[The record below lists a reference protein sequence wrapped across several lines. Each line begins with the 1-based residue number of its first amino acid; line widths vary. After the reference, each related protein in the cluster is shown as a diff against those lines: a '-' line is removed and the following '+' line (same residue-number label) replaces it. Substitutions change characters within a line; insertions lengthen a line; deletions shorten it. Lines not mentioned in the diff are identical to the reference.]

1 VPMDKD
7 GQLFSHPLL
16 EQGERSNEHWP
27 IGWQGAFIWAGLPP
41 VPTPP
46 ITFSL
51 KGVPSQAW
59 NRYCYLRKTVT
70 LETLPQIVPAR
81 MTADSRFILYV
92 NGVEV
97 VRGPARAVPER
108 LACVEVDLVSYLR
121 QGNNVLAVLVGYYG
135 RPMPWWVPAFTTF
148 QLGLGAFS
156 FEAPSLGIVSD
167 DTWKGHSA
175 PYVSIVPEDDNLERQ
190 IAGPPEIIDGR
201 DLPWGWNTLDFDDTS
216 WENATILQGGFV
228 SKFSSHLPVAP
239 FTAPELVDIA
249 PLTAIPVHLNQ
260 LRSFPIPIREGNDPT
275 LLYDETTQTESTQKD
290 GTTEGTHTLT
300 VYDATQMTLATPWI
314 EVRGTAG
321 TVIDIYC
328 GEDVHPDGRVEI
340 RPRLYALRCIL
351 AGRSGNETEYFEGF
365 HPVGFRYLAV
375 AVRGE
380 AQVFA
385 IGAIERHYPRV
396 SEATF
401 TCDDER
407 LNRIWH
413 VGARTLDLCSLDAF
427 VDCPGREQRA
437 WVGDSYIHA
446 LLSYATAIDWRLV
459 RRHLQVCAQSR
470 RHDGLLAMVAAGDF
484 SLGSPTIP
492 DYSLHW
498 IRALARYLEYSGDVT
513 TIRDLLPTAKGI
525 ITAFERYRGSDGFL
539 HNVPNWI
546 FIDWAMT
553 ERAEIIGVLD
563 ALYALTLT
571 DYAWLQ
577 EQVTGD
583 TQEIAVARAGVKQTQ
598 AAFESLWD
606 ETRGIYVD
614 AADAHGPHRR
624 VSQHTNALAILSGC
638 APQER
643 WTRILD
649 YILDEQRVII
659 TPLSSMGG
667 FASSMQGG
675 DPAKLMPYDP
685 ETQVVGTEPFFA
697 HFVHQAVVKVG
708 RFDLLT
714 RLCLRWFAQI
724 ERGNTTIE
732 EFWDAPIGKASR
744 AHAWSATPT
753 YDLTAH
759 LLGVRPLTP
768 GFAQTQIRPH
778 FGELN
783 KLAGRVSTPFGFIDL
798 DLTREGGTIT
808 IPQGIV
814 AMLDFEDCLLA
825 GGELHAGR
833 HTIPPTTLSTSQQ
846 EKEL

>member
-1 VPMDKD
+1 MSLDKD
-7 GQLFSHPLL
+7 GKLISLPLL
-16 EQGERSNEHWP
+16 EQDERSSKRWP
-27 IGWQGAFIWAGLPP
+27 IAWQGAFIWAGLPP

-46 ITFSL
+46 INFSL
-51 KGVPSQAW
+51 NGVPSQAW

-70 LETLPQIVPAR
+70 LDTLPQTVPAR
-81 MTADSRFILYV
+81 MTADSRFILYI

-108 LACVEVDLVSYLR
+108 LACVEVDLAMYLR
-121 QGNNVLAVLVGYYG
+121 PGKNVLAVLVGYYG
-135 RPMPWWVPAFTTF
+135 RPMPWWVPAFATF
-148 QLGLGAFS
+148 QLGLGSFA
-156 FEAPSLGIVSD
+156 FEAPLLGIASD
-167 DTWKGHSA
+167 DTWKGRSA
-175 PYVSIVPEDDNLERQ
+175 PYLSIVPEGDNLERQ

-216 WENATILQGGFV
+216 WKNATILQGGFV

-249 PLTAIPVHLNQ
+249 PLTAISVHLNR
-260 LRSFPIPIREGNDPT
+260 LHSFPIPIREGDDPT
-275 LLYDETTQTESTQKD
+275 TLYDETLQVESTQKNVA
-290 GTTEGTHTLT
+290 TETTHTLT

-314 EVRGTAG
+314 EARGAAG

-328 GEDVHPDGRVEI
+328 GEDTFPNGRIEI

-351 AGRSGNETEYFEGF
+351 GGRSENETEYFEGF

-380 AQVFA
+380 AQVLA
-385 IGAIERHYPRV
+385 IGATERHYPRI

-407 LNRIWH
+407 LNRIWQ
-413 VGARTLDLCSLDAF
+413 VGARTLDLCSLDSF

-446 LLSYATAIDWRLV
+446 LLSYVTATDWRLA
-459 RRHLQVCAQSR
+459 RRHLQLCAQSR
-470 RHDGLLAMVAAGDF
+470 RNDGLLAMVAAGDF
-484 SLGSPTIP
+484 SLSSPTIP

-525 ITAFERYRGSDGFL
+525 ITAFERYRGSDGLL

-553 ERAEIIGVLD
+553 ERAEIISVLD
-563 ALYALTLT
+563 ALYALTLI
-571 DYAWLQ
+571 DYVWLQ

-583 TQEIAVARAGVKQTQ
+583 TQEIAAARRGVEQTQ
-598 AAFESLWD
+598 TAFEFLWD

-614 AADAHGPHRR
+614 AADAHGAHRR
-624 VSQHTNALAILSGC
+624 VSQHTNAMAILSGC

-667 FASSMQGG
+667 LAISAQGA
-675 DPAKLMPYDP
+675 DPAQFMLYNP
-685 ETQVVGTEPFFA
+685 ETQVVGTQPFFA
-697 HFVHQAVVKVG
+697 HFVHQAVVKAG

-714 RLCLRWFAQI
+714 RLCLRWLAQI
-724 ERGNTTIE
+724 ERGNTTVE

-759 LLGVRPLTP
+759 ILGVRPHTP
-768 GFAQTQIRPH
+768 GFAHTHIRPH
-778 FGELN
+778 FGSLN
-783 KLAGRVSTPFGFIDL
+783 RLEGRVPTPFGFIDL
-798 DLTREGGTIT
+798 NLAREGGTIT
-808 IPQGIV
+808 IPQGII
-814 AMLDFEDCLLA
+814 ATLDFEDCALP

-833 HTIPPTTLSTSQQ
+833 HTITPTALSTSQP
-846 EKEL
+846 